1 MVYFLILVGGI
12 VRSTGSGMGCPD
24 WPKCFGQWVP
34 PTDVSQLPEGYR
46 DFYSDYRHQKNVRI
60 ASYLNFLGMK
70 KRAQLLL
77 NDERIREEAVF
88 NPLKTWVEYINRLIG
103 AAVGL
108 MILATAVIAWFHR
121 AADKLAFAAAA
132 AALILVVFQGW
143 LGSVVVSTNLLGWTV
158 TVHMIVA
165 LIIVLLLIYLNY
177 RIQPGVST
185 AMHRSNRPSFKIF
198 LGAGM
203 LLLGIQIV
211 LGSRL
216 REAVDAI
223 SFRSLDLARQD
234 WLDHAGPIFP
244 FHRSFSILVLAI
256 CTYVTLY
263 AMRHARGDEQ
273 FKWIAISLWAVILLQ
288 IFSGAVMAYFAI
300 PPAFQPLHLLL
311 GLAGFGLLFYLLLV
325 VNDKRGLIKV

>member
-46 DFYSDYRHQKNVRI
+46 DYYSDYRHQKNVRI
-60 ASYLNFLGMK
+60 ASYLNFLGME
-70 KRAQLLL
+70 KRAQRLL
-77 NDERIREEAVF
+77 NDERIREEAEF

-103 AAVGL
+103 AIVGL

-121 AADKLAFAAAA
+121 AVDKLAFAAAA
-132 AALILVVFQGW
+132 AALVLVLFQGW

-177 RIQPGVST
+177 RIQPGINT
-185 AMHRSNRPSFKIF
+185 TLRQSNQPALKIF

-203 LLLGIQIV
+203 ILLGIQIV

-223 SFRSLDLARQD
+223 SFRGLDLARQD
-234 WLDHAGPIFP
+234 WLDHAGSIFP
-244 FHRSFSILVLAI
+244 VHRSFSILVLAI
-256 CTYVTLY
+256 CSYITLY
-263 AMRHARGDEQ
+263 AMRHAKEDEQ
-273 FKWIAISLWAVILLQ
+273 FRWLGISLWVIILLQ
-288 IFSGAVMAYFAI
+288 ISSGAVMAYFAI
-300 PPAFQPLHLLL
+300 PPAFQPLHLLM
-311 GLAGFGLLFYLLLV
+311 GLTGFGLLYYLFLRV
-325 VNDKRGLIKV
+325 SDKRRLLQV